1 MFNNQFSKDLCT
13 YMYTYKFSINFT
25 VIKNGQYT
33 ILKILKCAVH
43 FIINS
48 I

>member
-1 MFNNQFSKDLCT
+1 MFNNQFSKDLCI

-25 VIKNGQYT
+25 DIKNGQYT
-33 ILKILKCAVH
+33 TYKIIKCAVR
-43 FIINS
+43 FIIKS